1 MSQKKDNNSVVN
13 SSKYGQIRII
23 FWLSSRVK
31 VTRDGPWNCLFDRAR
46 GIVQF
51 VVLWLARVVVG
62 HNTINIPDIFKDFTV
77 SWVH

>member
-23 FWLSSRVK
+23 LLAVESSQ
-31 VTRDGPWNCLFDRAR
+31 VTKDGPWNCLFVRAR
-46 GIVQF
+46 VIVQF